1 MRFVLA
7 CVVMLIYGQAIGQD
21 DFELLKNTQALKEGV
36 KAMAANTNS
45 ITTAF
50 KQEKHISILTKPLK
64 SKGQMYFKKPDML
77 KWAYTS
83 PYDYAII
90 FKAETIIIN
99 DEGKVSNFDLSAS
112 KSFMEI
118 NQIIVNSVSGNIL
131 QEEQFDI
138 QYLSSSKYYLA
149 KMEPKAEQLKSYIAV
164 IEVHIDKND
173 FTVSKIK
180 LIEKGGDYTLIDFY
194 DKSLNT
200 DVSDEIFEE
209 Q

>member
-36 KAMAANTNS
+36 KAMAVNTTS

-64 SKGQMYFKKPDML
+64 SEGQMYFKKPDML

-164 IEVHIDKND
+164 IEVYIDKND

-200 DVSDEIFEE
+200 DISDEIFEE

>member
-36 KAMAANTNS
+36 KAMAANTTS

-64 SKGQMYFKKPDML
+64 SEGQMYFKKPDML

-164 IEVHIDKND
+164 IEVYIDKND